1 VSKEAREDFNRKMA
15 VFEQVKGEVEAYVNA
30 GGDLKS
36 AEAGPLSVR
45 FLKATNDMMVAAGCE
60 PFIVPIK
67 K

>member
-1 VSKEAREDFNRKMA
+1 MSKEHREEFNRKMA
-15 VFEQVKGEVEAYVNA
+15 IFEQVKAEVEAYVNA

-36 AEAGPLSVR
+36 PASAPLGLR
-45 FLKATNDMMVAAGCE
+45 FLNATNDMMVAAGYE

>member
-1 VSKEAREDFNRKMA
+1 MA
-15 VFEQVKGEVEAYVNA
+15 IFEQVKAEVEAYVNA

-36 AEAGPLSVR
+36 PASAPLGLR
-45 FLKATNDMMVAAGCE
+45 FLNATNDMMVAAGYE